1 MKDHDHDAYA
11 VLRIADFRNFVTA
24 RFLGVMAIQ
33 LQAVIVGWQVYD
45 ITHDPLSLGLVGL
58 FEIIPNISIALFA
71 GYIAD
76 RISRRKIILSTFF
89 ILTLCSIALFLCST
103 GFFPILHKNVYAIY
117 SIVFVSGLARGFLGA
132 SVGAFLAQLVPKEL
146 YHNSA
151 AWNSTA
157 WQTAAVSGPVL
168 GGLLYGWSDRILS
181 FTDSVTGLGLF
192 PSFQGNGA
200 VITYFTD
207 FILMCLSVFF
217 FFRTGE
223 KPLPA
228 SDRTESMFESIGAGF
243 SFVMKHEIVLGAM
256 SLDMFAVLFGG
267 AVAVLPIYAS
277 DILKVGPDGLG
288 MLRAAPAVGAAVMA
302 VFLAYNPPKK
312 NAGKALILAVAG
324 FGMTIILFGISKS
337 FILSILFLAL
347 SGAFDCI
354 SVVLRSTIMQT
365 FTPDEMR
372 GRVSSV
378 NSIFIGSSNELGA
391 FESGLAAKFLGTVT
405 SVVFGGCM
413 TIAIVAGVAMRSPV
427 LRRLDFTRSES
438 SSK

>member
-1 MKDHDHDAYA
+1 MNRHDAYA
-11 VLRIADFRNFVTA
+11 VLRIPDFRNFVTA

-33 LQAVIVGWQVYD
+33 LQAVIVGWQVYG

-58 FEIIPNISIALFA
+58 FEILPNISVSLFA

-76 RISRRKIILSTFF
+76 RTSRRKIILSTFF
-89 ILTLCSIALFLCST
+89 VLTLCSIALLSCST
-103 GFFPILHKNVYAIY
+103 GIFPALHNNVYAIY
-117 SIVFVSGLARGFLGA
+117 SIIFASGLARGFLGA

-168 GGLLYGWSDRILS
+168 GGLLYGWSDRILI
-181 FTDSVTGLGLF
+181 FTDSLTGLALY
-192 PSFQGNGA
+192 SSLQGNGA
-200 VITYFTD
+200 VIAYFTD
-207 FILMCLSVFF
+207 FILMCLSLSFF
-217 FFRTGE
+217 SRTGE
-223 KPLPA
+223 KPVPE
-228 SDRTESMFESIGAGF
+228 SDRKESMFESIGAGF
-243 SFVMKHEIVLGAM
+243 SFVMKNEIVLGAM

-267 AVAVLPIYAS
+267 AVAVLPIFAS
-277 DILKVGPDGLG
+277 DILKAGPDGLG
-288 MLRAAPAVGAAVMA
+288 MLRAAPAVGAALMA
-302 VFLAYNPPKK
+302 VFLAYHPPKK
-312 NAGKALILAVAG
+312 NAGRALLFAVAG
-324 FGMTIILFGISKS
+324 FGVTIVLFGISQN
-337 FILSILFLAL
+337 FLLSIFFLAL

-391 FESGLAAKFLGTVT
+391 FESGVAAKFLGTVT
-405 SVVFGGCM
+405 SVIFGGCM
-413 TIAIVAGVAMRSPV
+413 TVAIAAGVALRSPV
-427 LRRLDFTRSES
+427 LRRLDFTRSDTV
-438 SSK
+438 SK